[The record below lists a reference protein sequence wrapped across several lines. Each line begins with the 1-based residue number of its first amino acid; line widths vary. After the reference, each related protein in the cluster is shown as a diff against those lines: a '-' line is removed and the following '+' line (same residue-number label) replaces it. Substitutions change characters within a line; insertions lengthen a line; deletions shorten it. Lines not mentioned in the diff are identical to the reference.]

1 MPQTPDATI
10 DQASEDVSD
19 TAVPTPGTTDSGP
32 TDDPSNSAEKNS
44 WRIVVANVKD
54 IIADDMLR
62 HCLDWA
68 STVTELRAHLR
79 DDCTA
84 DALTSGTRLRSQ
96 LARFG
101 TSHLYPGWKGHEMR
115 KLCHMMHEPESQRTT
130 LLKWASEETNA
141 QVKPSEQGHGQDSGD
156 VETVKNGGEE
166 LSSLG
171 HDCDFDFSRWDY
183 VLQLASN

>member
-1 MPQTPDATI
+1 
-10 DQASEDVSD
+10 
-19 TAVPTPGTTDSGP
+19 
-32 TDDPSNSAEKNS
+32 
-44 WRIVVANVKD
+44 
-54 IIADDMLR
+54 
-62 HCLDWA
+62 
-68 STVTELRAHLR
+68 
-79 DDCTA
+79 
-84 DALTSGTRLRSQ
+84 
-96 LARFG
+96 
-101 TSHLYPGWKGHEMR
+101 
-115 KLCHMMHEPESQRTT
+115 MMHEPESQRTT